1 MIRVFTLS
9 PTASLWGQFL
19 GDQGV
24 YVVAHSLT
32 VGSVPWGV
40 YIILK
45 EERELVAVMFSFAYP
60 APVQKMHQN
69 SVVLV
74 MVFLQGDRGCT
85 PLYYALRQGNLPMV
99 QMLLEFGAR
108 IDITMKAD
116 AEVGAWAGG
125 FMWI

>member
-1 MIRVFTLS
+1 MT
-9 PTASLWGQFL
+9 
-19 GDQGV
+19 
-24 YVVAHSLT
+24 
-32 VGSVPWGV
+32 
-40 YIILK
+40 
-45 EERELVAVMFSFAYP
+45 
-60 APVQKMHQN
+60 
-69 SVVLV
+69 
-74 MVFLQGDRGCT
+74 VFLQGDRGCT